1 MASVSEILTKVRL
14 NLQDLNNVS
23 LAQLETVFL
32 DLTVKEISLLCAVN
46 KRFNTVC
53 ENESFWKNKVLN
65 DYGIH
70 KKHGNTWRQTSINM
84 SKVNMIN
91 LDTKWIDRRTYREIF
106 DDALQQGSTEFI
118 INLQRRYLLPY
129 ANNFADRAYNLLYQY
144 ENDDTQLQGFANEVL
159 GRDYTENE
167 LNDIFYI
174 KNREIRVIHTS
185 VLTYRGGGNLYLPG
199 DTDTSQ
205 NIGTTLQSYEF
216 LREMI
221 DPMIYVMQFSSF
233 SHDKLNTVSY

>member
-1 MASVSEILTKVRL
+1 MASVSDILTKVRF

-70 KKHGNTWRQTSINM
+70 KKYGDTWRQTAINM
-84 SKVNMIN
+84 DKVNMIN
-91 LDTKWIDRRTYREIF
+91 LNDKWIDRRTYREIF
-106 DDALQQGSTEFI
+106 DDALQQNNSEFVHY
-118 INLQRRYLLPY
+118 LQERYLLPY
-129 ANNFADRAYNLLYQY
+129 ANNDSTNVADLQFWTGN
-144 ENDDTQLQGFANEVL
+144 EDTQLQIFANRVF
-159 GRDYTENE
+159 GRNYTKDE

-185 VLTYRGGGNLYLPG
+185 VLTYRRGGSLYLPG